1 MGIGKDEAIQKSKI
15 LLSENNFL
23 KLTCFS
29 LFPALD
35 VACNP
40 VHMFASK
47 KIKTPSYSFANFQ
60 PQLWILIFPC
70 EELDTNIGSGLQTP
84 TRSG

>member
-47 KIKTPSYSFANFQ
+47 
-60 PQLWILIFPC
+60 QLQC
-70 EELDTNIGSGLQTP
+70 GELDTNVGSELQTP
-84 TRSG
+84 TRRGDKSSASSLIPDLSLEI